1 MLKELEVYGFKSF
14 AKRTKLVF
22 PCPEKDQA
30 GITVI
35 VGPNGSGKSNL
46 VEAVQWVLGEQK
58 FKNLRSHQSQD
69 LIFSGSNLRKKADFA
84 EVSIVLEN
92 KVNKELW
99 PEIEIKRRLWPNGE
113 NEYFL
118 NKKKVRLSDIEE
130 TLYKINFGKYSYSL
144 INQGEIYKLLE
155 LTPRARKDF
164 FDEATGIKP
173 YLKKIE
179 SAQKKIERSQE
190 NLEKVEIS
198 IKEIHPQLSYLEKQV
213 KKLEKKQQLKQELF
227 KLEKDFYSYQYH
239 QLNKQIISLEEEIN
253 KQKNKVKDLKEKIA
267 FNQEKINKLSS
278 SDTSHLWQ
286 NLHNEYQ
293 EKERLKNNYSK
304 ELFILETKIQSLN
317 APKISTSSV
326 SLNVESSLLLKEIKN
341 FSSQLSSLKER
352 IKSKSISHNS
362 LIKELESLSSKIKKI
377 ISFFNE
383 QKQESNEQEQIKNLL
398 EEKKNLES
406 KIKQID
412 EQIEQISK
420 KLNNI
425 IEEQNKFRQSFSSL
439 EQENQKLRNIL
450 EKQETI
456 LNDLN
461 IELTKKQTE
470 KQALCQEIQEELGK
484 ENFEKIIN
492 SNFSETPINSKQDEQ
507 KIQRMKRELYAIGEI
522 DPDVEKE
529 YPKVLERYNF
539 LQEQS
544 KDIKQTINSLDKLI
558 THLQEKVK
566 VQFKENFQKI
576 NQLFQKYFDLLFQGG
591 KACLEIVNLRN
602 ETSSSEEEEE
612 EKKDNIGIEIKTNPP
627 GKKIKS
633 TKSLSGGE
641 KSLTCL
647 ALISAIISLN
657 KPPFAIYDE
666 VDAALDEQNSLRL
679 AQILKEVNKS
689 TQLIVVSHNH
699 QTIQAADIL
708 YGVTMTKDGSS
719 QVLSVKLNK

>member
-362 LIKELESLSSKIKKI
+362 LIKELESLSSKIEKI

-492 SNFSETPINSKQDEQ
+492 SNLSETPINSKQDEQ
-507 KIQRMKRELYAIGEI
+507 CYW
-522 DPDVEKE
+522 
-529 YPKVLERYNF
+529 
-539 LQEQS
+539 
-544 KDIKQTINSLDKLI
+544 
-558 THLQEKVK
+558 
-566 VQFKENFQKI
+566 
-576 NQLFQKYFDLLFQGG
+576 
-591 KACLEIVNLRN
+591 RN
-602 ETSSSEEEEE
+602 R
-612 EKKDNIGIEIKTNPP
+612 P
-627 GKKIKS
+627 
-633 TKSLSGGE
+633 
-641 KSLTCL
+641 
-647 ALISAIISLN
+647 
-657 KPPFAIYDE
+657 
-666 VDAALDEQNSLRL
+666 
-679 AQILKEVNKS
+679 
-689 TQLIVVSHNH
+689 
-699 QTIQAADIL
+699 
-708 YGVTMTKDGSS
+708 
-719 QVLSVKLNK
+719 